1 MVMKTARTVFCRNL
15 AIPYPKMTMSKQ
27 IGIRYTGLPSLPELL
42 YFDEITLVQDPRQKI
57 DQATEQD
64 AANLL
69 KELGITTPPK
79 INHLAPSSDQITRL
93 DLLSDHG
100 VIVDVAKYLTDAD
113 ANREFQSARE
123 LQVISTIRFLKALQQ
138 DDQGAAE
145 KTVATETTKEQL
157 ITDIQH
163 KINHLLLLAH
173 RRAIESHQGLQPTSI
188 ISATEPR
195 ADEHLP
201 VVVKLVLNAMP
212 TPVADTPLD
221 KILEFR
227 ADSSAMFSL
236 RRLRRWM
243 NEIGVKSQSPNESA
257 DELQE
262 LIDKYTEYMNF
273 YKMKHEIKPLYS
285 IATTTL
291 DVLENLMKLRLKP
304 AFDALFSFH
313 TQHFALTEAELKAPG
328 REVAYIVRAQDAFT
342 GGEPLTKR

>member
-1 MVMKTARTVFCRNL
+1 
-15 AIPYPKMTMSKQ
+15 MSKQ

-42 YFDEITLVQDPRQKI
+42 YFDEITLVKDPRHNI
-57 DQATEQD
+57 DPATEQD
-64 AANLL
+64 LANLF
-69 KELGITTPPK
+69 KELGIATPPK
-79 INHLAPSSDQITRL
+79 INHLALNSDQITRL

-100 VIVDVAKYLTDAD
+100 VIVDVEKYLTHAD
-113 ANREFQSARE
+113 AKREFESARE
-123 LQVISTIRFLKALQQ
+123 LQALSAVRFFKALQQ
-138 DDQGAAE
+138 DEDDQGAAE
-145 KTVATETTKEQL
+145 KAVETERTKAQI
-157 ITDIQH
+157 ITDIRY
-163 KINHLLLLAH
+163 KINHLAILAH

-221 KILEFR
+221 KSLEFR

-243 NEIGVKSQSPNESA
+243 NEIGVKSQSLNESA
-257 DELQE
+257 DELEE

-273 YKMKHEIKPLYS
+273 YKMKYEIKPLYS

-291 DVLENLMKLRLKP
+291 DVLENLMNLRLKP
-304 AFDALFSFH
+304 AFDALFSFQR
-313 TQHFALTEAELKAPG
+313 QHFALTEAELKAPG
-328 REVAYIVRAQDAFT
+328 REVAYIVRAHDAFT